1 MLKLTRTLN
10 NITLRLI
17 VPVVFIGIIAGCGG
31 VKQVNTG
38 INIPDLDKTQFND
51 TAYTE
56 GWELLKLG
64 KPDDALKWFQE
75 SNVVDDKLHVAFGYV
90 FLAQNKLAFAKQ
102 NFEKALQLNPE
113 NLQAY
118 FGLAAM
124 HELLKEN
131 DKAFRI
137 YSRLLTKHPENGW
150 IKARYEFLKSAGTQH
165 YLEQARQLKAANQTE
180 KYIEAL
186 KNAASYS
193 PELSDIE
200 IEMAEYYRGLGQ
212 YDDAALHYENVVQQ
226 FPEKVDILNRLA
238 EVYEKGEK
246 FDSAVVIYR
255 KLLELKPGEIIYLN
269 KVNELKIKFY
279 EINMPE
285 KFKNIFFKQD
295 INREEFAALIGHYFE
310 KYLGTRSPLII
321 TDISGS
327 FAMKEIIRVSTLGIM
342 KVRPDHSFDRFGVID
357 RAAFAVITG
366 RLLSYLGD
374 QGYSVDFPPPTEIIE
389 AADISQL
396 HREYRTISLMVNAGL
411 VKLDNEGR
419 FSPTLKVTPAEVLL
433 SIRKII
439 NHISEPGK

>member
-1 MLKLTRTLN
+1 MGTLKNVMLKLA
-10 NITLRLI
+10 
-17 VPVVFIGIIAGCGG
+17 VPAVLIGIIAACGG

-64 KPDDALKWFQE
+64 KPDDALKWFQA

-137 YSRLLTKHPENGW
+137 YSRLLNKHPENSW
-150 IKARYEFLKSAGTQH
+150 LKARYEFLKSSETQH
-165 YLEQARQLKAANQTE
+165 YLEQARQLKGTNQTE

-193 PELSDIE
+193 PELTDIE
-200 IEMAEYYRGLGQ
+200 IEMAEYYLGRQ
-212 YDDAALHYENVVQQ
+212 AYDEAAFHYENVIQQ
-226 FPEKVDILNRLA
+226 FPNRTDILDRLA
-238 EVYEKGEK
+238 EVYEKGQK

-255 KLLELKPGEIIYLN
+255 KLLELKPGEITYLN

-295 INREEFAALIGHYFE
+295 INREEIAALIGHYFD
-310 KYLGTRSPLII
+310 KYLESRTPVII

-327 FAMKEIIRVSTLGIM
+327 FAMKEIIRVGTLGIM
-342 KVRPDHSFDRFGVID
+342 KIRPDHSFDRLGVID
-357 RAAFAVITG
+357 RASFAVITG

-374 QGYSVDFPPPTEIIE
+374 QGYSVDFPPPAETVE
-389 AADISQL
+389 AVDISPQ
-396 HREYRTISLMVNAGL
+396 HREYLTISLMLNAGL
-411 VKLDNEGR
+411 IKLDAEGR
-419 FSPTLKVTPAEVLL
+419 FNPTLKVSPAEVLL

-439 NHISEPGK
+439 NHISEPGT